1 MRRLTRK
8 EQEKKLLELNEQAVK
23 SNLLA
28 LRFQILT
35 LKPAVVKKL
44 YSKEELVEIFGSEN
58 NYLNY
63 LQFIGDKENLDR
75 ESLGNEC
82 E

>member
-1 MRRLTRK
+1 MSRLTRK

-44 YSKEELVEIFGSEN
+44 YTKEELVEIFGSEN

-75 ESLGNEC
+75 ESLGGEC